1 MALLVVLGLV
11 ALCVAAVTLPGR
23 RRRVDAARW
32 WRAINTLRDGT
43 APTVP
48 CEVPDPYGEP
58 EHVRVLRPR
67 GGRPDGQVPPARV
80 PAARVP
86 AARRPPDARDRR
98 CL

>member
-1 MALLVVLGLV
+1 MAILVVLGLT

-32 WRAINTLRDGT
+32 WRAINTLREGEP
-43 APTVP
+43 PTVP
-48 CEVPDPYGEP
+48 CEVPDPYGQP

-67 GGRPDGQVPPARV
+67 GRCRDEPDPLTGDTP
-80 PAARVP
+80 
-86 AARRPPDARDRR
+86 ARRPPDAPARR